1 MERWHHAGQDRNRD
15 RNRERG
21 QGRGQRGRGPGAA
34 PSALHPPLA
43 PPQLSPQDYQNV
55 PIDIQTG
62 KLLGMAP
69 LQGGMASGGPVTR
82 VLGAVLG

>member
-1 MERWHHAGQDRNRD
+1 MERWHHAGQD
-15 RNRERG
+15 RG